1 MQTFKRLAML
11 AGALLAVALILVV
24 AGFPADEPSDSP
36 SGAQAD
42 SSGVDMAMHRDH
54 SDASWPEVKWEA
66 LMPTGWDPSS
76 EFKGLDLSRLK
87 DSDPRAI
94 EVLDRIKKVW
104 DDAPANLA
112 MNGKAGRIAGF
123 AIPLERQGD
132 KVTEFLIV
140 PYFGACIH
148 TPPPPANQI
157 IHARSSRPLSGIES
171 MMPIWSYGTFS
182 VQRGETAWGVAG
194 YRMKV
199 HKIARYEDQQPK
211 TE

>member
-1 MQTFKRLAML
+1 MNRTV
-11 AGALLAVALILVV
+11 LLV
-24 AGFPADEPSDSP
+24 AGLFLALPVYAHKAHVHGE
-36 SGAQAD
+36 GQLE
-42 SSGVDMAMHRDH
+42 
-54 SDASWPEVKWEA
+54 ASIDKD
-66 LMPTGWDPSS
+66 TIT
-76 EFKGLDLSRLK
+76 LS
-87 DSDPRAI
+87 
-94 EVLDRIKKVW
+94 
-104 DDAPANLA
+104 
-112 MNGKAGRIAGF
+112 
-123 AIPLERQGD
+123 LERQGD
-132 KVTEFLIV
+132 KVTEFFIV

-194 YRMKV
+194 YRMNV